1 MADLSIKSEWWN
13 TIKGLTESQKDMVE
27 WNKEQWVDMANP
39 KGKKKKGTYKKG
51 RYAPKEVAEQLSP
64 KQRAYENRKKREG
77 RKKGKQNVP
86 RGKTAKKVYRRVEGR

>member
-1 MADLSIKSEWWN
+1 MAALSIKSKWWN

-27 WNKEQWVDMANP
+27 WSNEDWRDMANLD
-39 KGKKKKGTYKKG
+39 GKKKKGTYKKG

-86 RGKTAKKVYRRVEGR
+86 RGKTAKKVYRRIEGR

>member
-1 MADLSIKSEWWN
+1 MSIKSEWWN
-13 TIKGLTESQKDMVE
+13 TIKRLTESQKDMVE

-51 RYAPKEVAEQLSP
+51 RYAPKEVAEQLSS

-77 RKKGKQNVP
+77 RKKGKQYVS
-86 RGKTAKKVYRRVEGR
+86 RGKSAKKVYQRIEGR

>member
-1 MADLSIKSEWWN
+1 MSIKSEWWN
-13 TIKGLTESQKDMVE
+13 TIKRLTESQKDMVE

-77 RKKGKQNVP
+77 RKKGKQHVS
-86 RGKTAKKVYRRVEGR
+86 RGKSAKKVYQRIEGR